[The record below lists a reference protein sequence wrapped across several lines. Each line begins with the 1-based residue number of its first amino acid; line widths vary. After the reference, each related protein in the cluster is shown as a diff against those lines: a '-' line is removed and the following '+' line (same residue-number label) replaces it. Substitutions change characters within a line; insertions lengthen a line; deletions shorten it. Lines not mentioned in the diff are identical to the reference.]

1 MGHGDPG
8 IGALDLDVG
17 HQRAAFRPGG
27 FRVDAAGRA
36 QIGDVGGAEMLGLV
50 RQARRDLGVVGD
62 QVQAADPVI
71 GAGAASRRHE
81 PTSHGLTL
89 CVGGDPIRTTR
100 DQP

>member
-8 IGALDLDVG
+8 IDALDLDVG

-50 RQARRDLGVVGD
+50 RQAR
-62 QVQAADPVI
+62 
-71 GAGAASRRHE
+71 
-81 PTSHGLTL
+81 PTWVSSVTR
-89 CVGGDPIRTTR
+89 CRPRIR
-100 DQP
+100 